1 MENVGET
8 EQDFWDIPENGV
20 GDQQPPQQD
29 QHILQRPPR
38 PTIFIKQGQECYICS
53 ICGSIGKVKG
63 NAQKMW
69 SHILKCSQR

>member
-29 QHILQRPPR
+29 QHIL
-38 PTIFIKQGQECYICS
+38 
-53 ICGSIGKVKG
+53 
-63 NAQKMW
+63 
-69 SHILKCSQR
+69 H